1 MTRNGAQNKFFD
13 APHSRH
19 WRNSRLVFLLSV
31 YRECEQDIARHASA
45 PRVTGIH
52 KQHPTSDRSP
62 RTIQG
67 TAAGRNAVYRF
78 IRPNRVE
85 VPYNSAI
92 GRGVTAEVTILR
104 TRERDAWNCAHGS
117 RLRGTAPFLVTA
129 FRRRR
134 VPDSLAAIQTKGK
147 HTSARF
153 RIGIRARTVRKR
165 DTTDVRQRDGDIR
178 LVRGRAPLNAPKS
191 PALSDTRRPQNC
203 AFAIRIDSVNDT
215 GFLSCHQRSPAIG

>member
-19 WRNSRLVFLLSV
+19 WRNSRLGFLLSV

-62 RTIQG
+62 GTIQG

-85 VPYNSAI
+85 DPYNSDI
-92 GRGVTAEVTILR
+92 
-104 TRERDAWNCAHGS
+104 ERD
-117 RLRGTAPFLVTA
+117 VTEA
-129 FRRRR
+129 
-134 VPDSLAAIQTKGK
+134 V
-147 HTSARF
+147 
-153 RIGIRARTVRKR
+153 
-165 DTTDVRQRDGDIR
+165 
-178 LVRGRAPLNAPKS
+178 
-191 PALSDTRRPQNC
+191 
-203 AFAIRIDSVNDT
+203 AIRRT
-215 GFLSCHQRSPAIG
+215 K